1 MCVNTSHTCAG
12 RFDMWGSCRW
22 HTAEGFLRR
31 RIRMDAGRHQ
41 TVQRWNWCL
50 STACHWS
57 SSNGAPQAHP
67 GQELQTD
74 PSLSETE
81 STDNEKWETIL
92 FAKKWMKTV
101 KLSNNVSFVT
111 KWPHYHVGDHVGDHD
126 ESFIQNCRGF
136 GEEQL
141 PGLPRVSHVAGQLAH
156 QELGQVLCSESWEL

>member
-1 MCVNTSHTCAG
+1 MPYIILYDIELHNIRLYHNISRDIMPYCPTLLCIISYCIMCVNTSHTCAG

-57 SSNGAPQAHP
+57 SPNGAPQAHP

-92 FAKKWMKTV
+92 FAKKFKICWKINENSWTV
-101 KLSNNVSFVT
+101 
-111 KWPHYHVGDHVGDHD
+111 
-126 ESFIQNCRGF
+126 
-136 GEEQL
+136 
-141 PGLPRVSHVAGQLAH
+141 
-156 QELGQVLCSESWEL
+156 